1 MSGVAVTAKAAGAQW
16 SGESALVATWG
27 GSEQLARVFG
37 ALHGCLADDTL
48 QPLPAE
54 VRALVTD
61 VTWAQVADAMRIAKS
76 SQWAHG
82 LTVST
87 SAMGHQ
93 MLWLLLGGDS
103 PSPRQ
108 LQGGYHKALQAA
120 LWVQIATPFEAAART
135 EAKRAKKAGG
145 KKDLWTARVVVASRL
160 PWSAPADVPM
170 LRALMTN
177 PASPAAALGSA
188 LRDADPPCAPTPR
201 PPHPP
206 SCTRSDSRMP
216 LPLAS
221 TCI

>member
-82 LTVST
+82 LKVST

-120 LWVQIATPFEAAART
+120 LGVQIATPFEAAART
-135 EAKRAKKAGG
+135 EAERAKKAGG
-145 KKDLWTARVVVASRL
+145 KHDLRAARVAVASRL

-177 PASPAAALGSA
+177 PAGPAAKLGAA
-188 LRDADPPCAPTPR
+188 LRAVDPPTVCASP
-201 PPHPP
+201 PP
-206 SCTRSDSRMP
+206 SP
-216 LPLAS
+216 PPILHAV
-221 TCI
+221 

>member
-1 MSGVAVTAKAAGAQW
+1 MPGGRHVEASSCGGAC
-16 SGESALVATWG
+16 
-27 GSEQLARVFG
+27 ARDGCHVG
-37 ALHGCLADDTL
+37 ASCRCDAHC
-48 QPLPAE
+48 E
-54 VRALVTD
+54 VISV
-61 VTWAQVADAMRIAKS
+61 
-76 SQWAHG
+76 WAHG

-135 EAKRAKKAGG
+135 EAERAKKAGG
-145 KKDLWTARVVVASRL
+145 KHDLRAARVAVASRL

-177 PASPAAALGSA
+177 PAGPAAALGSA
-188 LRDADPPCAPTPR
+188 LRDADPPCAPTPP

-206 SCTRSDSRMP
+206 I
-216 LPLAS
+216 LHAV
-221 TCI
+221 